1 MSKPPPDPPG
11 NASKDASANAPEGE
25 SASPVVALGAFAE
38 ALGSKD
44 APSESRP
51 RREPTI
57 CGDLDM
63 RIARDGTWFYH
74 GSPIGR
80 KPLVKL
86 FASVLG
92 RDEDGVYW
100 LTTPVEKGR
109 VEVDDAPFVAVALTV
124 TGEGRDQCLRFRTN
138 LDDEVTADADHP
150 IRVSE
155 NPETGEPAPYVLVRD
170 RLEALIARA
179 VFYQLVEHG
188 VERERGGETL
198 FGVWSAGCFFPLG
211 RLGEGA

>member
-1 MSKPPPDPPG
+1 MDPAKLATSIKAKGERPDP
-11 NASKDASANAPEGE
+11 
-25 SASPVVALGAFAE
+25 V
-38 ALGSKD
+38 
-44 APSESRP
+44 
-51 RREPTI
+51 I

-86 FASVLG
+86 FATVLN

-109 VEVDDAPFVAVALTV
+109 VEVDDAPFLAVEVTI
-124 TGEGRDQCLRFRTN
+124 TGEGSDQSLCFRTT
-138 LDDEVTADADHP
+138 LDDEVTVDGDHP
-150 IRVSE
+150 LRVD
-155 NPETGEPAPYVLVRD
+155 NDAKTGEPSPYILVRG
-170 RLEALIARA
+170 RLEALINRS
-179 VFYQLVEHG
+179 VFYELVELAAEE
-188 VERERGGETL
+188 VIDGESL

-211 RLGEGA
+211 ATP

>member
-1 MSKPPPDPPG
+1 MTRHRPNPNTLSPGADSSAPPT
-11 NASKDASANAPEGE
+11 A
-25 SASPVVALGAFAE
+25 GAA
-38 ALGSKD
+38 K
-44 APSESRP
+44 P
-51 RREPTI
+51 RRPVQ

-86 FASVLG
+86 FASVLS

-109 VEVDDAPFVAVALTV
+109 VSIDDAPFVAVGLEV
-124 TGEGRDQCLRFRTN
+124 EGAGRSQELRFRTN

-150 IRVSE
+150 IRVGRGPRS
-155 NPETGEPAPYVLVRD
+155 GGRPYILVRG
-170 RLEALIARA
+170 RLEALIARP
-179 VFYQLVEHG
+179 VYYQLVELG
-188 VERERGGETL
+188 VEEEVGGDHHY
-198 FGVWSAGCFFPLG
+198 GVWSKGCFF
-211 RLGEGA
+211 RLAKAPPAE